1 AAVTTAYAQEEEPT
15 NLILNGDFAEGSDPW
30 WLTANL
36 SGAVADGEWCID
48 VPGGTLNAWDAIVGQ
63 NDLPLA
69 EGESYELRF
78 TARASAPVSVRAL
91 VQRDVDPWP
100 VQLEEFPSL
109 DTEAQAYSYTFT

>member
-1 AAVTTAYAQEEEPT
+1 MPLQPPRRPHRAVLAAATAGVVALSAAAVTTAYAQEEEPT

-91 VQRDVDPWP
+91 VQR
-100 VQLEEFPSL
+100 
-109 DTEAQAYSYTFT
+109 